1 VHFPLAETER
11 MTPERCYPV
20 GAVFISTVA
29 TDPAEL
35 LGFGTW
41 AAFGAGR
48 VLVGFD
54 GTQPEF
60 DADGKTGGAKTHTL
74 TVAEMPSHTHAQDAH
89 NHTQNAHAHVQ
100 RVNSA
105 TTGGTAGYTPD
116 TSTNNGVNSGYSTA
130 DATAVNN
137 PATATNQSTGGG
149 GAHNNLPPYLVCRFW
164 VRTA

>member
-41 AAFGAGR
+41 QAIGAGR
-48 VLVGFD
+48 VLVGQD
-54 GTQPEF
+54 AGQTEF
-60 DADGKTGGAKTHTL
+60 DALGKTGGAKEVTLTAAQMPTHT
-74 TVAEMPSHTHAQDAH
+74 
-89 NHTQNAHAHVQ
+89 HVQ
-100 RVNSA
+100 NPHQHVQTVNST
-105 TTGGTAGYTPD
+105 TTGPAAGYAPD

-130 DATAVNN
+130 AATAVNQD
-137 PATATNQSTGGG
+137 AGGG
-149 GAHNNLPPYLVCRFW
+149 QPHPNLPPYLVVKMW
-164 VRTA
+164 TRTS